1 MFSSI
6 GTSPAPVKG
15 SQESATGFPP
25 ASQTTANSWLL
36 LSLRKDLDA
45 NGDGKLSFQ
54 ELDQNRAADNISAED
69 KAQLAQID
77 QAAFDAID
85 QGDGGV
91 DAAIDFG
98 VLAGNKF
105 LWDQIIQ
112 HGNPLP
118 SDFLLASL
126 TASGQIADPNALSP
140 EEQKTL
146 TDLQQKLCT
155 SGFESLSPEEKA
167 VVQRAATQLLKVDD
181 SLGVPAG
188 AVPTPE
194 QLGAGVTALTNR
206 LGYETGHTPVA
217 SGVEAKNFD
226 YQSLLG
232 GGTGSDQLS
241 LFAYNSV
248 ANQVKAGSGSL
259 GQTDQIGTIYVPCLQ
274 QEDRE
279 TGGDDTYQLIPG
291 ETKALSAEQQA
302 FVTEWTQAHGPLT
315 ADNVGQ
321 LTTDLAVKFPLEAGW
336 SFQTQ
341 QIADPWVGQ
350 RENLG
355 TLQSQEQ
362 QAYREW
368 NPDGTP
374 KVASPTH
381 RAQALAQEMQAF
393 VGAVTTLN
401 DSKAWAIMDYL
412 EGKEFDWKNDLVGDN
427 GLQQL
432 AGLTPDSPQW
442 DQLAADRGDRAVPR
456 EKRQKYIDDAKIAI
470 SPEQAGNLSAL
481 KALGD
486 NADRYN
492 RQDWQSWLDAQADVA
507 PYAQSSQTPSAAK
520 QGFSVAVSTL
530 NKPSAWALMDLLEG
544 SGFDMHNDLVGD
556 NGLGKLA
563 QLTPDSPEWGQLPE
577 DKAVPDKATRQAM
590 IDAAKLIGSPEQTA
604 NREALRALGAN
615 PESYNRQD
623 WQSWLD
629 AQPAALYDL
638 NHWLG
643 RLSQG
648 EAEILKP
655 IHVDRD
661 HLSKGA
667 DIGMSIGTLGFGN
680 ALYTGTHKPY
690 YSAEQQYVV
699 DQLKAQGRD
708 TTALEKA
715 MEEAHD
721 EWKNALGD
729 SIGWAVFGVLAAA
742 TFVGVA
748 GGAVASAAA
757 TGARLVG
764 NVLGQAGRAV
774 GGAIGGAVGVIDQAV
789 VGGMGNLLTTLGA
802 KVPAALKANWE
813 SFVKRADEGAGPQE
827 LTPLLDKSI
836 NDLDSLAA
844 AGQLPPEGGG
854 LLPRLKEFRTRL
866 IRAMKFEIPPPKAA
880 PQPPEGPA
888 KTATPPPQ
896 PAAAKPQ
903 SAAPA
908 ATSNTEQP
916 GHATAHQKTV
926 ASQHSE
932 ITAAEPDG
940 AKNPA
945 KPGWVEDVKWSDLAE
960 TKGQVTIN
968 GESFNV
974 VKTKEGQVL
983 TGKLEQGR
991 SRFKEFDAS
1000 TGQPTGALFY
1010 KADDGSGWV
1019 SGGLKG
1025 GGDVAST
1032 NYQKEDLDR
1041 LTREVQRALDERGD
1055 FDAALQLMRQAPAP
1069 VIDHLFENLE
1079 TFAKFGEG
1087 LLSRAIQVRDWEL
1100 ALAIVAKSRWIPEN
1114 FARAIRDLPTSRG
1127 KSALARK
1134 LMARNP
1140 KLDIDLLKPLIG
1152 SAIQGGDTADLLRI
1166 FSGDSLLTRNAI
1178 ISAQDLGR
1186 RDLMEGL
1193 IPSFLIDASPDSITQ
1208 MVRWVGDEG
1217 FAEKVIRQLVRGV
1230 PGRESE
1236 VKEFKSLADEIDAMV
1251 DRWGTIP
1258 RQFDAPPKQMVG
1270 YVANLARSGK
1280 RHELHELLG
1289 DAVREGDAVRLRAM
1303 LQAVPGRDFAETV
1316 IQEAMNQKK
1325 DALVLQLMPALLEGA
1340 SAGDVLALIKEVG
1353 TQNFA
1358 MAVRESAL
1366 VLRRQDILAATRNI
1380 SSPFSWAR
1388 KPGAQVAS
1396 SSAEIQQRAKEVI
1409 SVGSNGDLDR
1419 ALALM
1424 AKGGDE
1430 LIKEV
1435 IQTDAFFHQH
1445 GVGLLQKAIAKDR
1458 AVALKIVANSPW
1470 ISRPMVSLIHDLPD
1484 VDASA
1489 KLAMAIIQHHPEL
1502 NGKFLADLISP
1513 VMLAVD
1519 TKELLKLFGA
1529 SPRLAKPA
1537 FIHAWGLGER
1547 ELAYGLIPSLVK
1559 DAGSAFDLVC
1569 RVGDEQFAEKVV
1581 EWARGAGRTDI
1592 ADKVDVLLKDVNDRL
1607 DALRALG
1614 EETVVQDAS
1623 KAAQILTGSPWVSP
1637 AFFKAIAD
1645 LPEGA
1650 AKSELAITVL
1660 ERFSFAY
1667 VDQIE
1672 PLLCSA
1678 QQLDDVRRLVKVFG
1692 ANPMLAMHGIL
1703 TAWHREDRWLAYL
1716 LIPAALDLNQA
1727 PALNWLVQTINDN
1740 AFSRCV
1746 VQKVA
1751 QNMDLM
1757 AALSPSLIQSLGA
1770 KEFTGLALKN
1780 VVDSRVVVELVKSI
1794 NRPAFTQQV
1803 REWALGRSDFVA
1815 ALDKEFPGTGG

>member
-146 TDLQQKLCT
+146 TELQQKLCT
-155 SGFESLSPEEKA
+155 KGFESLSEGEKA

-232 GGTGSDQLS
+232 GGTGADQLS

-481 KALGD
+481 K
-486 NADRYN
+486 
-492 RQDWQSWLDAQADVA
+492 
-507 PYAQSSQTPSAAK
+507 
-520 QGFSVAVSTL
+520 
-530 NKPSAWALMDLLEG
+530 
-544 SGFDMHNDLVGD
+544 
-556 NGLGKLA
+556 
-563 QLTPDSPEWGQLPE
+563 
-577 DKAVPDKATRQAM
+577 
-590 IDAAKLIGSPEQTA
+590 
-604 NREALRALGAN
+604 ALGAN